1 MSDLKALSPENL
13 YQHCDAT
20 LFSFSTTAELDPLD
34 QFIGQERAMDAIHFG
49 VAIEQDG
56 YNIYALGPPGT
67 GKHSVVRQI
76 LEKHATSATAPAAYV
91 YVNNFEDPH
100 KPLALKLPPGRAQEF
115 RADMENLVDGLKTS
129 IPSTFESDDYRSR
142 AHKIEEEFKAAQEGA
157 LEDIRRRAAA
167 KKIALIRTPSGFALA
182 PVRDG
187 EAMSAEEYQNLPDEE
202 RQQFEAVIAYLQEEL
217 EKSIHQIPHWR
228 RQSKEKLRALNREFA
243 ARAVDHDIDI
253 LKKKYESFG
262 NVQAYI
268 NAVREDLIV
277 NVDDFINPE
286 ETTPDVINGL
296 SVPRTSAFRRYMVNV
311 MVDHSADS
319 VSPVV
324 YESHPTFQN
333 LVGRVEHIALMG
345 ALITDFMLIKPGAL
359 HRANHGYLMLDAH
372 KILQNPYAWEGL
384 KRALRARAVH
394 IESLEQMLSLAS
406 TVALEP
412 EPIKLDIKV
421 VLLGDRM
428 LYYLLCQLDPD
439 FPELFKVAADFD
451 ERLERSPENNFL
463 YARLIATLSRK
474 ENLRPLDPAATAR
487 VIEYSARQ
495 IDDAKKL
502 SMHMRSVM
510 DLLRESDY
518 WAGTADNRI
527 VSVTDVNQAISAQVR
542 RSDRLRDHALEAVKR
557 NIVQLDVCGEQTGQ
571 LNGLSVIDLGTFRF
585 GLPHKISASVRL
597 GEGELID
604 IEREVELGGPIHS
617 KGILILAGFLG
628 ERYAKDKPLSMAAS
642 LVFEQSYAEVEGDSA
657 SAAELLALLSA
668 ISGIAVKQSLA
679 ITGSVSQHGVIRAIG
694 GVNEKIEGF
703 FDVCETQGFS
713 GDQGV
718 LIPQSNIQH
727 LMLKKEVIEA
737 VAAGSF
743 HIYPISTI
751 DEAIEL
757 FTGHRAGQRDEKGR
771 FPEGTFNRL
780 VEDSLRRLANIRHE
794 FSDADR
800 SPSKSSSR

>member
-1 MSDLKALSPENL
+1 MSEIKALIPADL
-13 YQHCDAT
+13 YQHCDTT
-20 LFSFSTTAELDPLD
+20 LFNFSTTAELDPLD

-76 LEKHATSATAPAAYV
+76 LEKHAASSAAPSAYV
-91 YVNNFEDPH
+91 YVNNFVDPH
-100 KPLALKLPPGRAQEF
+100 KPLALKLPLGRAQEL
-115 RADMENLVDGLKTS
+115 RADMEKLVDGLKTS
-129 IPSTFESDDYRSR
+129 IPSTFESDDYRSS
-142 AHKIEEEFKAAQEGA
+142 AQKIEEEFKTAQEEA
-157 LEDIRRRAAA
+157 LEDIRRKAA
-167 KKIALIRTPSGFALA
+167 KKKVALIRTPSGFALA
-182 PVRDG
+182 PVRKG
-187 EAMSAEEYQNLPDEE
+187 EALSAEEYEKLPENE
-202 RQQFEAVIAYLQEEL
+202 RRQVESVIADLQEEL
-217 EKSIHQIPHWR
+217 EKVIHQIPHR
-228 RQSKEKLRALNREFA
+228 RRESKEKLRALNRDFA

-253 LKKKYESFG
+253 LKQKYESCE
-262 NVQAYI
+262 NVLAYI

-277 NVDDFINPE
+277 NVDDFINPQ
-286 ETTPDVINGL
+286 ETAPDVVSGL

-311 MVDHSADS
+311 MVDHGADS

-359 HRANHGYLMLDAH
+359 HRANHGCLMLDAH
-372 KILQNPYAWEGL
+372 KVLQNPYAWEGL

-412 EPIKLDIKV
+412 EPIELDIKV

-428 LYYLLCQLDPD
+428 LYYLLCQLDPE
-439 FPELFKVAADFD
+439 FAELFKVAADFD
-451 ERLERSPENNFL
+451 ERLERSPENNLL

-474 ENLRPLDPAATAR
+474 ENLRPLDPEATAR
-487 VIEYSARQ
+487 VIEHSARQ
-495 IDDAKKL
+495 IDDARKL

-518 WAGTADNRI
+518 WAKTAGEHT
-527 VSVTDVNQAISAQVR
+527 VSVTNVDQAVKAQIS
-542 RSDRLRDHALEAVKR
+542 RSDRLRDRALEAVKR
-557 NIVQLDVCGEQTGQ
+557 KIVQLDVRGEQTGQ
-571 LNGLSVIDLGTFRF
+571 VNGLSVIDLGTFRF
-585 GLPHKISASVRL
+585 GLPYKISATVRF

-617 KGILILAGFLG
+617 KGVLILAGFLG
-628 ERYAKDKPLSMAAS
+628 ERYAKDKPLSLAAS

-668 ISGIAVKQSLA
+668 ICGVPIKQSLA
-679 ITGSVSQHGVIRAIG
+679 ITGSVSQHGTIRAIG

-703 FDVCETQGFS
+703 FDVCQSEGLD

-718 LIPQSNIQH
+718 LIPHANVQH
-727 LMLKKEVIEA
+727 LMLKREVISA
-737 VAAGSF
+737 VAAGKF
-743 HIYPISTI
+743 HIYPISSI
-751 DEAIEL
+751 DDGIEL
-757 FTGHRAGQRDEKGR
+757 LTGCSAGQRDAKGR
-771 FPEGTFNRL
+771 YPEGTFNRL
-780 VEDSLRRLANIRHE
+780 VEDSIKRFANIRHE
-794 FSDADR
+794 YAEPDR
-800 SPSKSSSR
+800 LPTKPRSS